1 MHRPARQVR
10 EAMLGLEGELFFK
23 QRLLYPVQKR
33 PHLPRRK
40 APPLRAAGILEVGA
54 VGAPGEM
61 HAREK
66 RAELLAMRSARVVD
80 RAPGE
85 AGDER
90 RRLAVK
96 TAEVL
101 VREIGDR
108 RGAGNAVA
116 RKVRHEIEV
125 ERKLVGG
132 QPLE

>member
-1 MHRPARQVR
+1 
-10 EAMLGLEGELFFK
+10 
-23 QRLLYPVQKR
+23 
-33 PHLPRRK
+33 
-40 APPLRAAGILEVGA
+40 
-54 VGAPGEM
+54 
-61 HAREK
+61 
-66 RAELLAMRSARVVD
+66 MRSARVVD

-90 RRLAVK
+90 RRLAVQ

-116 RKVRHEIEV
+116 REVRHEIEV